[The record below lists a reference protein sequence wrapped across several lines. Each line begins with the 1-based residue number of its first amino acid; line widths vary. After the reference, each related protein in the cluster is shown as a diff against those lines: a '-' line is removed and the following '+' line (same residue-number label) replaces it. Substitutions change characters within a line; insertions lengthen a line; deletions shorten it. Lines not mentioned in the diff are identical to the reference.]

1 MAHFAKISEDNRVLT
16 VDVVANE
23 HNTNKDGVETE
34 SEGQYWLEKCHGWP
48 QHLWKQTSYNTVA
61 NTHKLGGTPFRGNYA
76 GIGYTWDEANQIFW
90 PQQPHTSWT
99 QNIAEARWQSP
110 IGDAPAITAEQDA
123 ENEANTHTWL
133 YEWDEDAYQ
142 ADNSTGWVLKNRNSK
157 SGSGD

>member
-16 VDVVANE
+16 VNAVD
-23 HNTNKDGVETE
+23 DGNAA
-34 SEGQYWLEKCHGWP
+34 SEAKGQAFLERVHGWP
-48 QHLWKQTSYNTVA
+48 EHLWKQTSYNTVA

-90 PQQPHTSWT
+90 PQKPHESWT

-133 YEWDEDAYQ
+133 YEWDEAANQ